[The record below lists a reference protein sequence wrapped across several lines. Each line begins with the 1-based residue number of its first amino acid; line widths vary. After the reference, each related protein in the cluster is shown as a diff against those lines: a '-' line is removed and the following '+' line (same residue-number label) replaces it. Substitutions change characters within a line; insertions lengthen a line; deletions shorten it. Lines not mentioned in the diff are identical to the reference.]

1 MAKAKPLSSRE
12 RELLYQLSLI
22 VNAMNIEKAVP
33 KMAGF
38 TDVVRRS
45 NPIAAQVEKAFLFQQ
60 KKSMQDIE
68 AEFARQKKGA
78 SHGK

>member
-1 MAKAKPLSSRE
+1 MAKTKPLSNRE
-12 RELLYQLSLI
+12 RQLLYQLSLI

-45 NPIAAQVEKAFLFQQ
+45 NPIAAQVEKAFLYQQ
-60 KKSMQDIE
+60 KNSLRDME
-68 AEFARQKKGA
+68 AEFARQKREG